1 MKTFD
6 YYDFSPNEAKINS
19 GKLIFEQH
27 MLKGIEGEDVF
38 INDDKESTRV
48 LIQNTLNTMN
58 ENKEERSIQ
67 VTMNTKLKRGDYI
80 KYKDNNED
88 VTYLIISRV
97 DNHKAYLKAKMR
109 YCNQTLICEGQP
121 YPIKCIA
128 DNTTYGTKGVKD
140 NSYYEERDD
149 RLKVWVQKNEW
160 TDRYKENMRF
170 IFDNKIVYEV
180 TKINGAI
187 LDGLYIM
194 EMILSTLKP
203 GLDKPELNI
212 AENGTLLDEV
222 QTTNNKVEKQQVN
235 EEKTEENVEP
245 SMDLNVSKLH
255 GGESLNIKVQP
266 KSAELKVVGENII
279 TEKVE
284 DGLYKLIAQVTKKPN
299 VVKVSLVFDN
309 KEVIKKGILIY

>member
-6 YYDFSPNEAKINS
+6 YYDFSPNKAKIDS

-38 INDDKESTRV
+38 INDAKESTRV
-48 LIQNTLNTMN
+48 LIQNTLNPMA
-58 ENKEERSIQ
+58 ENKEERSLQ
-67 VTMNTKLKRGDYI
+67 VTVDTKLKRGDYVR
-80 KYKDNNED
+80 YTDDDED
-88 VTYLIISRV
+88 VTYLVISRV
-97 DNHKAYLKAKMR
+97 DNHKAYRKAKIR
-109 YCNQTLICEGQP
+109 YCNQTLMCEGQS

-128 DNTTYGTKGVKD
+128 DNTTYGTKGIKD

-187 LDGLYIM
+187 LDGLYVM

-212 AENGTLLDEV
+212 AENGTLLGEV
-222 QTTNNKVEKQQVN
+222 QTNNKVEKQQIN
-235 EEKTEENVEP
+235 EEKTEEDFKP

-284 DGLYKLIAQVTKKPN
+284 DGLYKLTAKATKKPN
-299 VVKVSLVFDN
+299 VVKVSLIFDN
-309 KEVIKKGILIY
+309 KEVVKKGILIY

>member
-6 YYDFSPNEAKINS
+6 YYDFSPNKAKIDS

-27 MLKGIEGEDVF
+27 MLNGIEGEDVF
-38 INDDKESTRV
+38 INDAKESTRV
-48 LIQNTLNTMN
+48 LIQNTVNTMN

-67 VTMNTKLKRGDYI
+67 VTMDTKLKRGDYI

-97 DNHKAYLKAKMR
+97 DNHKAFLKAKMR

-160 TDRYKENMRF
+160 SDRYKENMRF

-212 AENGTLLDEV
+212 ADNSNLLDSVEV
-222 QTTNNKVEKQQVN
+222 KENNTTNESKVE
-235 EEKTEENVEP
+235 P
-245 SMDLNVSKLH
+245 FMDLKVSKLK
-255 GGESLNIKVQP
+255 GGSSLEIKTEP
-266 KSAELKVVGENII
+266 SNAELKVEGNCIKL
-279 TEKVE
+279 EKIK
-284 DGLYKLIAQVTKKPN
+284 DGLYKINADIVKNPQ
-299 VVKVSLVFDN
+299 VVKISLMLNN
-309 KEVIKKGILIY
+309 KEITKKGILIY

>member
-222 QTTNNKVEKQQVN
+222 QANNKVEKQQIN
-235 EEKTEENVEP
+235 EEKTEEDVEP

-255 GGESLNIKVQP
+255 GGESLEIKVEP
-266 KSAELKVVGENII
+266 SNAELKVIGTSVKL
-279 TEKVE
+279 EKMKE
-284 DGLYKLIAQVTKKPN
+284 GLYKITAN
-299 VVKVSLVFDN
+299 VVKKPEVIKILLILNN

>member
-6 YYDFSPNEAKINS
+6 YYDFSPNEVKINS
-19 GKLIFEQH
+19 GKFIFEQH

-38 INDDKESTRV
+38 INDAKESTRV
-48 LIQNTLNTMN
+48 LIQNTLNPMN

-67 VTMNTKLKRGDYI
+67 VTMDTKLKRGDY
-80 KYKDNNED
+80 
-88 VTYLIISRV
+88 VTYQDLDEKVTYIVFSRV
-97 DNHKAYLKAKMR
+97 DNHKAYKKAKIR
-109 YCNQTLICEGQP
+109 YCNQTLMCEGQP

-149 RLKVWVQKNEW
+149 RLKVWVQNNEW

-187 LDGLYIM
+187 LDGLYVM

-212 AENGTLLDEV
+212 ADNENLLDDIESKNDKTSDKS
-222 QTTNNKVEKQQVN
+222 QNIEPYMNLKATKLKGGSSLEIKVEPN
-235 EEKTEENVEP
+235 N
-245 SMDLNVSKLH
+245 
-255 GGESLNIKVQP
+255 
-266 KSAELKVVGENII
+266 AELKIEGECAKL
-279 TEKVE
+279 EKNQ
-284 DGLYKLIAQVTKKPN
+284 DGLYKLTANIINKPQ
-299 VVKVSLVFDN
+299 VVKATLILDG
-309 KEVIKKGILIY
+309 KEITKKGILIY

>member
-6 YYDFSPNEAKINS
+6 YYDFSPNEVKINS
-19 GKLIFEQH
+19 GKIIFEQH

-38 INDDKESTRV
+38 INDAKESTRV

-67 VTMNTKLKRGDYI
+67 VTMDTKLKRGDYI
-80 KYKDNNED
+80 KYNDNNED
-88 VTYLIISRV
+88 VTYLVTSRV

-128 DNTTYGTKGVKD
+128 DNTTYGTKGIKD

-149 RLKVWVQKNEW
+149 RLKVWVQKNKW

-187 LDGLYIM
+187 LDGLYVM

-212 AENGTLLDEV
+212 ADNENLLDDIEPKNDETSDKS
-222 QTTNNKVEKQQVN
+222 QNI
-235 EEKTEENVEP
+235 EP
-245 SMDLNVSKLH
+245 SMDLKTTKLK
-255 GGESLNIKVQP
+255 GGSSLEIKVEP
-266 KSAELKVVGENII
+266 NNAELKIEGECAKL
-279 TEKVE
+279 EKIQ
-284 DGLYKLIAQVTKKPN
+284 DGLYKLTANIINKPQ
-299 VVKVSLVFDN
+299 VVKIILILDG
-309 KEVIKKGILIY
+309 KEITKKGILIY